1 MTDIRTRTLRILLA
15 GAMSLGVLGTAT
27 AAHALTPPHQPD
39 VEIAQPG
46 PDDPTPPR
54 GPDDLTAGEVDCN
67 PVLASC
73 DLAPN
78 PTDPGDDGGSDGG
91 GQDAEV
97 DDAVVA
103 HPTFTG

>member
-27 AAHALTPPHQPD
+27 AAHALTPPAPHQGG

-46 PDDPTPPR
+46 PDDPTPPA
-54 GPDDLTAGEVDCN
+54 GPDDLTSPEPECN
-67 PVLASC
+67 PILASC

-78 PTDPGDDGGSDGG
+78 PTVPDDGGSDGSDG
-91 GQDAEV
+91 SDV